1 MDLKTVGNGMT
12 ALPSLD
18 AELEKAAAEEQE
30 KQREKVKD
38 IFVAQVLYCLKF
50 SVIKTIQCTVHPR
63 ILVIFYVV
71 IPS

>member
-18 AELEKAAAEEQE
+18 AELEKAAADEQE

-38 IFVAQVLYCLKF
+38 IFVAQVPN
-50 SVIKTIQCTVHPR
+50 SSQMGVIKTM
-63 ILVIFYVV
+63 
-71 IPS
+71 

>member
-38 IFVAQVLYCLKF
+38 IFVAQVPYYIQM
-50 SVIKTIQCTVHPR
+50 SVIKTIQCTVYP
-63 ILVIFYVV
+63 
-71 IPS
+71 